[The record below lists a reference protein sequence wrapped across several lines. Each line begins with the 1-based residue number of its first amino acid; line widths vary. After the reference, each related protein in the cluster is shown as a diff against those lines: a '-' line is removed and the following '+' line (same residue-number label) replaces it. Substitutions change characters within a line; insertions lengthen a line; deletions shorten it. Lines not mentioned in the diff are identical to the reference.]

1 MKRFKATVQYDG
13 SMFKGWQKQPFGRC
27 VQTEIESVLTRI
39 NKEPIHISGSGRTDA
54 GVHALGQVFHF
65 DNVVDMD
72 EKQLFRALNTLLP
85 NDIVITDIHP
95 VEPNF
100 HARFDVVS
108 KTYEYRLNMGAYN
121 LFERNYV
128 YQYNKALDLQAIRDA
143 MESFVGTHDF
153 TSFNATGLDEIENQ
167 VRTITNFDLIVSDDH
182 LNFVIIGDGFLR
194 YMVRMI
200 VATCVACGSGK
211 CDAHEIAQMLKAAD
225 KNSISYNI
233 DACGLYL
240 KKVNYK

>member
-1 MKRFKATVQYDG
+1 MRFKATVQYDG
-13 SMFKGWQKQPFGRC
+13 SMFKGWQKQPSGRC
-27 VQTEIESVLTRI
+27 IQTEIESVLTRI
-39 NKEPIHISGSGRTDA
+39 NKVPIHISGSGRTDA

-65 DNVVDMD
+65 DNIVNMD

-85 NDIVITDIHP
+85 DDISITDIHP
-95 VEPNF
+95 VHSDF

-108 KTYEYRLNMGAYN
+108 KTYEYRLNMGSYN

-128 YQYNKALDLQAIRDA
+128 YQYNKSLDLQAVREA
-143 MESFVGTHDF
+143 MQVFIGTHDF

-167 VRTITNFDLIVSDDH
+167 VRTITDFDLIVAGDQLS
-182 LNFVIIGDGFLR
+182 FVVSGDGFLR

-211 CDAHEIAQMLKAAD
+211 CTPHDINLMLKAAD
-225 KNSISYNI
+225 KNSVSYNI

-240 KKVNYK
+240 KEVNYK

>member
-1 MKRFKATVQYDG
+1 MMRFKATVQYDG
-13 SMFKGWQKQPFGRC
+13 SMFKGWQKQPSGRC

-39 NKEPIHISGSGRTDA
+39 NKVPIHISGSGRTDA

-65 DNVVDMD
+65 DNVVNMD

-85 NDIVITDIHP
+85 DDIKISEIQSVDS
-95 VEPNF
+95 NF

-108 KTYEYRLNMGAYN
+108 KTYEYQLNMGTYN

-128 YQYNKALDLQAIRDA
+128 YQYNEPLDLQAMHDA
-143 MESFVGTHDF
+143 MKSFVGTHDF
-153 TSFNATGLDEIENQ
+153 TSFNATGLDEIKNQ
-167 VRTITNFDLIVSDDH
+167 VRTITDFDLIVTGDH
-182 LNFVIIGDGFLR
+182 LRFVITGDGFLR

-211 CDAHEIAQMLKAAD
+211 CDAEEITQMLKAVD
-225 KNSISYNI
+225 KNSVSYNI

>member
-1 MKRFKATVQYDG
+1 MRFKATVQYDG
-13 SMFKGWQKQPFGRC
+13 SMFKGWQKQPSGRC
-27 VQTEIESVLTRI
+27 IQTEIESVLTRI
-39 NKEPIHISGSGRTDA
+39 NKVPIHISGSGRTDA

-65 DNVVDMD
+65 DNIVNMD

-85 NDIVITDIHP
+85 DDISITDIHP
-95 VEPNF
+95 VHSDF

-108 KTYEYRLNMGAYN
+108 KTYEYQLNMGSYN

-128 YQYNKALDLQAIRDA
+128 YQYNKSLDLQAVREA
-143 MESFVGTHDF
+143 MQVFIGTHDF

-167 VRTITNFDLIVSDDH
+167 VRTITDFDLIVAGDQLS
-182 LNFVIIGDGFLR
+182 FVVSGDGFLR

-211 CDAHEIAQMLKAAD
+211 CTPHDINLMLKAAD
-225 KNSISYNI
+225 KNSVSYNI

-240 KKVNYK
+240 KEVNYK

>member
-1 MKRFKATVQYDG
+1 MRFKATVQYDG
-13 SMFKGWQKQPFGRC
+13 SMFKGWQKQPSGRC
-27 VQTEIESVLTRI
+27 IQTEIESVLTRI
-39 NKEPIHISGSGRTDA
+39 NKVPIHISGSGRTDA

-65 DNVVDMD
+65 DNIVNMD

-85 NDIVITDIHP
+85 DDISITDIHP
-95 VEPNF
+95 VHSDF

-108 KTYEYRLNMGAYN
+108 KTYEYRLNMGSYN

-128 YQYNKALDLQAIRDA
+128 YQYNKSLDLQAVREA
-143 MESFVGTHDF
+143 MQVFIGTHDF

-167 VRTITNFDLIVSDDH
+167 VRTITDFDLIVAGDQLS
-182 LNFVIIGDGFLR
+182 FVVSGDGFLR

-211 CDAHEIAQMLKAAD
+211 CTPHDINLMLKEAD
-225 KNSISYNI
+225 KNSVSYNI

-240 KKVNYK
+240 KEVNYK

>member
-1 MKRFKATVQYDG
+1 MRFKATVQYDG
-13 SMFKGWQKQPFGRC
+13 SMFKGWQKQPSGRC
-27 VQTEIESVLTRI
+27 IQTEIESVLTRI
-39 NKEPIHISGSGRTDA
+39 NKIPIHISGSGRTDA

-65 DNVVDMD
+65 DNIVNMD

-85 NDIVITDIHP
+85 DDISITDIHP
-95 VEPNF
+95 VHSDF

-108 KTYEYRLNMGAYN
+108 KTYEYRLNMGSYN

-128 YQYNKALDLQAIRDA
+128 YQYNKSLDLQAIREA
-143 MESFVGTHDF
+143 MQVFIGTHDF

-167 VRTITNFDLIVSDDH
+167 VRTISDFDLIVAGDQLS
-182 LNFVIIGDGFLR
+182 FVVSGDGFLR

-211 CDAHEIAQMLKAAD
+211 CTPHDINLMLKAAD
-225 KNSISYNI
+225 KNSVSYNI

-240 KKVNYK
+240 KEVNYK